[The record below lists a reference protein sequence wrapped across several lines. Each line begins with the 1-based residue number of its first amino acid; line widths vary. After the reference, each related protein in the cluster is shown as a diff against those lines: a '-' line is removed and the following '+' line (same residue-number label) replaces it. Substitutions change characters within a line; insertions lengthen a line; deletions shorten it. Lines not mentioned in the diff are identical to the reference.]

1 MNLPNKLTVLRLILV
16 PFFVAAL
23 FVPIPHHMLIA
34 LLIFAAAS
42 FTDHLDGRIARKY
55 NLITDFGKFLDPV
68 ADKVLVISA
77 LVSFVP
83 LGHAEL
89 WAVLVIIARE
99 FMVTSV
105 RLVAADSGKVIA
117 ANSWGK
123 FKTISQLVAILVIL
137 ILQYI
142 QELISLG
149 IVPSFSVGAADSG
162 LFFALIGH
170 SLILISVFFTVL
182 SGGIYLKQ
190 NWHLIK
196 TAK

>member
-55 NLITDFGKFLDPV
+55 NLVTDFGKFLDPV

-77 LVSFVP
+77 LVSFVR

>member
-105 RLVAADSGKVIA
+105 RLVASDSGKVIA

>member
-137 ILQYI
+137 SLQYI
-142 QELISLG
+142 QELICLG

>member
-1 MNLPNKLTVLRLILV
+1 M
-16 PFFVAAL
+16 
-23 FVPIPHHMLIA
+23 
-34 LLIFAAAS
+34 
-42 FTDHLDGRIARKY
+42 
-55 NLITDFGKFLDPV
+55 
-68 ADKVLVISA
+68 
-77 LVSFVP
+77 
-83 LGHAEL
+83 
-89 WAVLVIIARE
+89 IIARE

>member
-89 WAVLVIIARE
+89 WAVLVLIARE

>member
-55 NLITDFGKFLDPV
+55 NLVTDFGKFLDPV